1 MVKHIAME
9 HCRLIRF
16 YPAKRNRTHL
26 LLLAIMMVIGT
37 CALTGC
43 AAKYPK
49 DRLNAPK
56 NSSEHGHGDAG
67 HNHGASNTDNGNTA
81 PQTQQKPA
89 GDGHSGHSHEAS
101 GTDNGNSASQ
111 KRSTLQSPSQT
122 KQKSGGDGHSG
133 HSHGASGTDN
143 GNSASQKRSTL
154 QSPSQTKQ
162 KSGGDGHSGHS
173 HEASGTDNGNS
184 ASQKRSTLQSPS
196 QTKQKSGG
204 DGHSGHSHGE
214 ADGQQ
219 TGTEELIMDPTRT
232 DQSGSGPMPVGDQP
246 QYLSDQNGNVTG
258 VFLSIE
264 QWNAMRN
271 GNTENYRQGN
281 ASENI
286 PDNGYMTDT
295 LSEKNS
301 QGHSHGDDGS
311 GQGQGNYP
319 SENGGYQYDQ
329 NQYRGN
335 QGHYD
340 GHGHGGHPH

>member
-89 GDGHSGHSHEAS
+89 
-101 GTDNGNSASQ
+101 
-111 KRSTLQSPSQT
+111 
-122 KQKSGGDGHSG
+122 
-133 HSHGASGTDN
+133 
-143 GNSASQKRSTL
+143 
-154 QSPSQTKQ
+154 
-162 KSGGDGHSGHS
+162 GDGHSGHS